1 MKRYN
6 PYKSAF
12 SAAISE
18 LTSDR
23 ALNYYEIRA
32 WQDAQAIVDAAVAAG
47 TVAYQAAMMAYQMG
61 AFCRAWLLATEQ
73 AAIEITAIVPGQS
86 TAVIA
91 SEIEIIDAEI
101 IDAEIIEESNYIL
114 MGSAPTPALMSAIVA
129 TRTRSTEQFV
139 LSAIAPSVAALS
151 LLLEQDSKP
160 TRKTRKSKT
169 EATAKPA
176 PRARK
181 AASPAPQKS
190 ATLARFEGY
199 AAHID

>member
-1 MKRYN
+1 MKRFN

-47 TVAYQAAMMAYQMG
+47 TAAYQAAMMAYQMG

-91 SEIEIIDAEI
+91 EIDI
-101 IDAEIIEESNYIL
+101 IDAEIIEEPNYIL
-114 MGSAPTPALMSAIVA
+114 MGSAPAPALMSAIVA

-139 LSAIAPSVAALS
+139 LSAIAPTDK
-151 LLLEQDSKP
+151 LLEQDSKP

-169 EATAKPA
+169 KTTAKPA

-181 AASPAPQKS
+181 AASPAPQKA